1 MKISD
6 EDDQEE
12 EEDNDNE
19 DDEMSEEK
27 PETAE
32 ETDTLAKQKGLSDLD
47 VSLKIEKKIEK
58 NITNLPLVWA
68 IEVTHNHT
76 FLYAHLKNKM
86 YHVNSHG
93 GLTGEQPDVSAL
105 KVKRFSSHPNKT
117 WSQCLKA

>member
-1 MKISD
+1 LKISD

-47 VSLKIEKKIEK
+47 VSLKIG
-58 NITNLPLVWA
+58 
-68 IEVTHNHT
+68 
-76 FLYAHLKNKM
+76 NK
-86 YHVNSHG
+86 
-93 GLTGEQPDVSAL
+93 
-105 KVKRFSSHPNKT
+105 
-117 WSQCLKA
+117 